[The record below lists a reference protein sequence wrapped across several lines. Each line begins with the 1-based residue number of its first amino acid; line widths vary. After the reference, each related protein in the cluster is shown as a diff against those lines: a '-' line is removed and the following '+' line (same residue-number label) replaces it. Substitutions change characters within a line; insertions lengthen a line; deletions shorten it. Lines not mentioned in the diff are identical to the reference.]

1 MSDVDDIEVEEEIPS
16 GKITLDQYVSFVLDH
31 HLKDNTIEDS
41 LLFFWGYKCIQLADE
56 LFKEVNLRDLKNEQQ
71 GYTYNLLKAFKEKY
85 PDFEDEYN
93 KQ

>member
-1 MSDVDDIEVEEEIPS
+1 MAIEKDKAKELVNDSKYIYDS
-16 GKITLDQYVSFVLDH
+16 LKTY
-31 HLKDNTIEDS
+31 LKDNTIEDS

>member
-1 MSDVDDIEVEEEIPS
+1 MAIEKDKAKELVNDARYIHDS
-16 GKITLDQYVSFVLDH
+16 LKTY
-31 HLKDNTIEDS
+31 LKDNTIDDS

-56 LFKEVNLRDLKNEQQ
+56 LFSEVNRRDLLNQQQ
-71 GYTYNLLKAFKEKY
+71 GYKYKLLNAFKEKY

>member
-1 MSDVDDIEVEEEIPS
+1 MAIEKDKAKKLVNDARYIHDS
-16 GKITLDQYVSFVLDH
+16 LKTY
-31 HLKDNTIEDS
+31 LKDNTIDDS

-56 LFKEVNLRDLKNEQQ
+56 LFREVNLRDLKNEQQ
-71 GYTYNLLKAFKEKY
+71 GYKYKLLNAFKEKY